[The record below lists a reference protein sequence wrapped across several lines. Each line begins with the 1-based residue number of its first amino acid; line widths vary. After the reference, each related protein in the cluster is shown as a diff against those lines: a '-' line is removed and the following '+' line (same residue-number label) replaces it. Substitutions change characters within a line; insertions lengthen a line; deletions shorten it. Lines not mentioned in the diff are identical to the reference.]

1 MEMRV
6 LLTESQQK
14 EAVRAKVFALKNFL
28 LDFVGDM
35 VLRIDSPDAKPV
47 IVAWDPEEDE
57 EEW

>member
-1 MEMRV
+1 V